1 MSTAARVFPWSEMY
15 SVNIAT
21 LDRQHQELIDTV
33 DELEQALRAGEGNG
47 AINHVL
53 EKLVD
58 YATAHFADE
67 ESLMEK
73 HDFPE
78 LPAHRSWRA
87 LVFPALQIRSRRR
100 GLFHVLHHFGEI
112 MLVDAG
118 RRVDISG
125 IAMRLAH
132 AKFEAAA
139 IVGIGRSFHEI
150 F

>member
-1 MSTAARVFPWSEMY
+1 MSTAARVFRWSEMY

-33 DELEQALRAGEGNG
+33 HELEQTLRAGKGNG

-78 LPAHRSWRA
+78 LPSHRRQHLEFCKEIEKLIEDYRA
-87 LVFPALQIRSRRR
+87 AKAGVPVTLWLSCRLGSRTISLKRIKLYSAYLNAR
-100 GLFHVLHHFGEI
+100 GV
-112 MLVDAG
+112 
-118 RRVDISG
+118 R
-125 IAMRLAH
+125 
-132 AKFEAAA
+132 
-139 IVGIGRSFHEI
+139 
-150 F
+150 